1 MENLKSNPILL
12 GLGAGILSSGIM
24 FINNK
29 YVEKEETIN
38 YSNLVKMFI
47 LTTLIVI
54 GTLKMY
60 NQTPSIVKEVKENV
74 VESVNQTIHT
84 GNPNF

>member
-47 LTTLIVI
+47 LTTLIV
-54 GTLKMY
+54 
-60 NQTPSIVKEVKENV
+60 KEVKENV